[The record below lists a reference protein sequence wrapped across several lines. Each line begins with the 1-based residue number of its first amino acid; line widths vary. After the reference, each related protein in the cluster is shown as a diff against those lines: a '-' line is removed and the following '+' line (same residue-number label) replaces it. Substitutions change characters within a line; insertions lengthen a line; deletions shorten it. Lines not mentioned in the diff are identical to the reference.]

1 MADIYISE
9 VKYLGGPTLDFI
21 EVAVAAGTDVSG
33 IRIVVYNADGTVRS
47 VNTLGSVV
55 STLDGKDVYVIDT
68 ATSGTFNGLNKRG
81 GVAIDDNGTLDSF
94 ISFDDGAPITATEGI
109 ANGTTSTQIGQA
121 GGGRSLETDDDGAT
135 YFTQNNPN
143 SGIIPCFTPGTYI
156 TTPLGER
163 PVEDLIAG
171 DLVIT
176 RDHGLQ
182 AIRWIGHKVIS
193 GARLFASP
201 ELRPIEIKKDAF
213 GPAQPSRAMLVSP
226 QHRMVI
232 NSDLAARYYGSQELL
247 VPAKALTPN
256 AYISKTDVKRT
267 TYIHMLFDHHEI
279 IFANG
284 VATESFHPNK
294 AVMNGLEQIVQ
305 DEICNIFP
313 DLRTGISAGYGPTAL
328 PALSVTEGL
337 LLAEAIWDNALS
349 NYNIA
354 SS

>member
-21 EVAVAAGTDVSG
+21 EVAVTAGTDVSG

-55 STLDGKDVYVIDT
+55 STLDGKDVYIIDT

-121 GGGRSLETDDDGAT
+121 GGGRSLETNDDGAS
-135 YFTQNNPN
+135 YFVQNNPN

-156 TTPLGER
+156 ATPLGER

-182 AIRWIGHKVIS
+182 AIRWIGHKNIS
-193 GARLFASP
+193 GARLFARP

-213 GPAQPSRAMLVSP
+213 GRGYPSRDMMVSP
-226 QHRMVI
+226 QHRIVI
-232 NSDLAARYYGSQELL
+232 DHDLAARHYGNQELL

-256 AYISKTDVKRT
+256 TRITKTSVRKT
-267 TYIHMLFDHHEI
+267 TYIHMLFDQHEI

-284 VATESFHPNK
+284 VATESFHPDR
-294 AVMNGLEQIVQ
+294 AIMNGLEHAAQ
-305 DEICNIFP
+305 DEIYQIFP
-313 DLRTGISAGYGPTAL
+313 SLRTDVSAGYGPTAL
-328 PALSVTEGL
+328 PALSVTEGM
-337 LLAEAIWDNALS
+337 LLAEAIWSDALS

-354 SS
+354 S